1 MIPVLYDKSERDF
14 SHNGIGFLSD
24 ATRATVTEER
34 NGSFELSMQYSI
46 SGAWFGLIQNGSII
60 KAKPNETSEPQ
71 LFRVYKVSKPL
82 NGIVTYSAEHI
93 SYDLSGVPALGFSL
107 SNTTAEAAMKQAV
120 SGAVVPCPYAVHSDI
135 ADKRPFAIEAPA
147 SVRSILGAVRDT
159 FGGEFEFDNFSAY
172 LHKARGQDNG
182 VTIEYG
188 KNLTDLKQEDNIS
201 DCYTHILPYAAY
213 QVEPEE
219 YDENAEP
226 ETVYVYLPEKILPI
240 PDAESLGHIKAYPID
255 FSDRFEDGADY
266 TEAALRELAED
277 YLSDTDIGTPKVNLT
292 VSFVQLWQTEEY
304 KNIASLER
312 VKLCDIVTVKFLCLG
327 VESKAEVIKTVFD
340 VLGERYESIA
350 LGDVKETLADT
361 IIEAE
366 KEIKTIK
373 KSTDRIESH
382 IKRTDE
388 RITLEVLH
396 IVENE
401 KELLSRIELT
411 ESSITAEVSRA
422 TTEEGKLS
430 SRITQTAESISA
442 EITRATGAEADLS
455 SRIELTAESLTSTIT
470 AEKTRAEK
478 AESLLSSDI
487 TGEIDRAKGAEE
499 VLGSRITTTESTLK
513 SEIKQ
518 TAESITSTV
527 EAQITETSETLT
539 GLIDKETKRA
549 DKVEK
554 ELSSRIAQTAESITS
569 EITAK
574 ITTEMERAET
584 AEENLSSRI
593 TQTAESI
600 SAEITRATGAE
611 ADLSGKIELTAES
624 LTTTLTAKVTEEA
637 DRAMKAE
644 KELSSTITQT
654 AESLTSTFTAKITE
668 ETDRAGA
675 AEETLSSRITQ
686 NAESISAE
694 ITRAT
699 SAEADLSSNI
709 TQTVN
714 KIRLSVS
721 SKTTNDQTEST
732 ISITNG
738 TTVLNSVKVTGTT
751 AEQASKIA
759 IDAVNGI
766 TLSVTNSTTN
776 ASSTIAIKSGS
787 TTISSAKI
795 EFTGLVTFA
804 NLKDG
809 KTEISGDNITT
820 GKISAD
826 RIDVDKICVTDVYSK
841 SGTSKVVV
849 IATDGNSSLTIGGPD
864 YNSSSNVSDVYIRAQ
879 QSLQIGRYASSNNNL
894 YFDINNR
901 TVRPYYSSNSYR
913 WSLGTGTYPFA
924 SIYAAKLCIHPD
936 NNTNGE
942 YGIFIHNNSIY
953 SNRTNA
959 YCGTNTYPWAYGYF
973 NSLTAK
979 TSLMAATSVQ
989 LGTATNSTV
998 GFYGSTPTTRRTI
1011 SKVMNPSTA
1020 TTSQVATVLNNLMT
1034 ALQAYGLIG

>member
-422 TTEEGKLS
+422 TTEEGK
-430 SRITQTAESISA
+430 
-442 EITRATGAEADLS
+442 
-455 SRIELTAESLTSTIT
+455 
-470 AEKTRAEK
+470 
-478 AESLLSSDI
+478 
-487 TGEIDRAKGAEE
+487 
-499 VLGSRITTTESTLK
+499 
-513 SEIKQ
+513 
-518 TAESITSTV
+518 
-527 EAQITETSETLT
+527 
-539 GLIDKETKRA
+539 
-549 DKVEK
+549 
-554 ELSSRIAQTAESITS
+554 
-569 EITAK
+569 
-574 ITTEMERAET
+574 
-584 AEENLSSRI
+584 LSSRI

>member
-1 MIPVLYDKSERDF
+1 MIPILYDKAERDF

-24 ATRATVTEER
+24 TTKATVTEER
-34 NGSFELSMQYSI
+34 NGVFELSLQYPVG
-46 SGAWFGLIQNGSII
+46 GAWFDLIQNGSVI
-60 KAKPNETSEPQ
+60 KAKPNETSELQ

-93 SYDLSGVPALGFSL
+93 SYDLSGVPALGCCL
-107 SNTTAEAAMKQAV
+107 SSTTAEAAMERAV
-120 SGAVVPCPYAVHSDI
+120 NGAVVPCPYDVHSDI
-135 ADKRPFAIEAPA
+135 TGKRPFAIENPA
-147 SVRSILGAVRDT
+147 SVRSILGAVRDG
-159 FGGEFEFDNFSAY
+159 FGGEFEFDNFTVY

-213 QVEPEE
+213 QREPEE

-226 ETVYVYLPEKILPI
+226 ETVYVYLSEKIMPI
-240 PDAESLGHIKAYPID
+240 PGAESFGRIKVYPID

-277 YLSDTDIGTPKVNLT
+277 YLSDTDIGAPKVNLT

-312 VKLCDIVTVKFLCLG
+312 VKLCDIVTVKFPLLG

-340 VLGERYESIA
+340 VLGERYESIV

-388 RITLEVLH
+388 RITLEVQH

-401 KELLSRIELT
+401 KELLSCIELT

-422 TTEEGKLS
+422 TKEEGNLS

-442 EITRATGAEADLS
+442 EVTRATGAEADLS
-455 SRIELTAESLTSTIT
+455 SRIELTAESLTTTIT

-478 AESLLSSDI
+478 AENSLSSDI
-487 TGEIDRAKGAEE
+487 NGETNRAKSAEE
-499 VLGSRITTTESTLK
+499 ALGSRITTTESTLK

-518 TAESITSTV
+518 TVESITSTV
-527 EAQITETSETLT
+527 EAQIIETTDNLT
-539 GLIDKETKRA
+539 GLIGDETERA
-549 DKVEK
+549 DRVEK
-554 ELSSRIAQTAESITS
+554 ELSSRITQTAESITS

-574 ITTEMERAET
+574 ITTETERAET
-584 AEENLSSRI
+584 AEETLSSRI

-600 SAEITRATGAE
+600 SAEIIRATGAE
-611 ADLSGKIELTAES
+611 AE
-624 LTTTLTAKVTEEA
+624 
-637 DRAMKAE
+637 
-644 KELSSTITQT
+644 
-654 AESLTSTFTAKITE
+654 
-668 ETDRAGA
+668 
-675 AEETLSSRITQ
+675 
-686 NAESISAE
+686 
-694 ITRAT
+694 
-699 SAEADLSSNI
+699 LSSNI

-721 SKTTNDQTEST
+721 SRTTNDETEST
-732 ISITNG
+732 ISVTNG
-738 TTVLNSVKVTGTT
+738 STILNSVKVTGTT

-759 IDAVNGI
+759 VDAVNGI

-809 KTEISGDNITT
+809 KTEISGDNIIT

-826 RIDVDKICVTDVYSK
+826 RIDVDKLCVTDVYAKTGS
-841 SGTSKVVV
+841 TSKVVV

-864 YNSSSNVSDVYIRAQ
+864 YNSNSNVSNVYIRAQ
-879 QSLQIGRYASSNNNL
+879 QAIQLGRYVSSDNNL
-894 YFDINNR
+894 YVDINNNV
-901 TVRPYYSSNSYR
+901 VRPYSGSNGYR
-913 WSLGTGTYPFA
+913 WSLGTSTRPFENM
-924 SIYAAKLCIHPD
+924 YAAKLCIHPSS
-936 NNTNGE
+936 TTTGE
-942 YGIFIHNNSIY
+942 YGIFIYNNSVY

-959 YCGTNTYPWAYGYF
+959 YCGTNNCPWAYGF
-973 NSLTAK
+973 FDNLTIENSLTA
-979 TSLMAATSVQ
+979 ATSVR
-989 LGTATNSTV
+989 LGTAINSTV

-1011 SKVMNPSTA
+1011 AKVMNPSN
-1020 TTSQVATVLNNLMT
+1020 TTISQVATVLNNLMT

>member
-24 ATRATVTEER
+24 AIKATVTEER
-34 NGSFELSMQYSI
+34 NGAFELSLQYPI
-46 SGAWFGLIQNGSII
+46 GGVWFDLIQNSSII

-93 SYDLSGVPALGFSL
+93 SYDLSGVPALGFSM
-107 SNTTAEAAMKQAV
+107 SNTAAEAAMERAI
-120 SGAVVPCPYAVHSDI
+120 SGSVVPCPYTVHSDI
-135 ADKRPFAIEAPA
+135 TDIMPFSVEAPA
-147 SVRSILGAVRDT
+147 SVRSILGSVRDT
-159 FGGEFEFDNFSAY
+159 FGGEFEFDNFSVY

-219 YDENAEP
+219 YNENAEP
-226 ETVYVYLPEKILPI
+226 ETVYVYLPEKIIPI
-240 PDAESLGHIKAYPID
+240 PGSESFGHIKAYPID
-255 FSDRFEDGADY
+255 FSDRFEDGADF

-277 YLSDTDIGTPKVNLT
+277 YLSDTDIGAPKVSLT

-312 VKLCDIVTVKFLCLG
+312 VKLCDIVTVKFPRLG
-327 VESKAEVIKTVFD
+327 VESKAEVIKTVFN
-340 VLGERYESIA
+340 VLSERYESIA

-422 TTEEGKLS
+422 TAEEGKLS
-430 SRITQTAESISA
+430 SRITQNAESISA

-455 SRIELTAESLTSTIT
+455 SKIELTAESLTSTIT

-478 AESLLSSDI
+478 AESSLSSDI
-487 TGEIDRAKGAEE
+487 SGEVDRAKGAEE
-499 VLGSRITTTESTLK
+499 ALGSRITTTESTLK

-527 EAQITETSETLT
+527 EAKITETSDALT
-539 GLIDKETKRA
+539 GLIDDETERA

-554 ELSSRIAQTAESITS
+554 ELSSRITQTAESITS

-574 ITTEMERAET
+574 ITTETERAE
-584 AEENLSSRI
+584 AVEESLSSHI
-593 TQTAESI
+593 TQNAESI

-611 ADLSGKIELTAES
+611 ADLTSKIELTAES
-624 LTTTLTAKVTEEA
+624 LSTAFTAKVTEET
-637 DRAMKAE
+637 DRATKAE

-654 AESLTSTFTAKITE
+654 AESLTSAFTAKITE
-668 ETDRAGA
+668 ETDRAGT

-699 SAEADLSSNI
+699 SAEAELSSNI

-721 SKTTNDQTEST
+721 SKTVNDQTEST

-738 TTVLNSVKVTGTT
+738 TTILNSVKVTGTT

-759 IDAVNGI
+759 VDAVNGI
-766 TLSVTNSTTN
+766 TLSVTNSATS
-776 ASSTIAIKSGS
+776 ASSTIAIKSGF

-795 EFTGLVTFA
+795 EFTGLVTFD

-841 SGTSKVVV
+841 NGTNRVVV

-864 YNSSSNVSDVYIRAQ
+864 SNSASNVSKVYIRAQ
-879 QSLQIGRYASSNNNL
+879 DSIQLGRY
-894 YFDINNR
+894 
-901 TVRPYYSSNSYR
+901 VSNSYNLHIDINDRIVRSYSASSSYR
-913 WSLGTGTYPFA
+913 WNLGTGTYPFA

-953 SNRTNA
+953 SNRANT
-959 YCGTNTYPWAYGYF
+959 YCGTDNCPWAHGYF

-979 TSLMAATSVQ
+979 TSLTAATSVQ
-989 LGTATNSTV
+989 LGTAANSTV

-1011 SKVMNPSTA
+1011 SKIMNTSTA